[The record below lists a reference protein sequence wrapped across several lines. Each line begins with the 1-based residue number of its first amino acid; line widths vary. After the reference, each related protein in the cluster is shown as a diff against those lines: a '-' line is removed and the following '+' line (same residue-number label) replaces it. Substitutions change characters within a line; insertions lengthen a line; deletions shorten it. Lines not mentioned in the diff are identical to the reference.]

1 MFIHIVYIGYDEKVF
16 HKKAALKHFQKMF
29 RFSTNLI
36 SFWRLIMNMKLIIC
50 IILDE
55 PNWLG
60 S

>member
-1 MFIHIVYIGYDEKVF
+1 MPIHIVYIGYEEKVF
-16 HKKAALKHFQKMF
+16 QKRKALKHFPKMF
-29 RFSTNLI
+29 RFSTNII
-36 SFWRLIMNMKLIIC
+36 SFWRLIMSMNFIIC